1 MICPLIVYLRWNK
14 NFILTIYQALS
25 RLIRKSWSW
34 EAWDGWEENIGR
46 HGICEG
52 SHRGHN
58 RGWWC
63 WSLRPL
69 LILDFSCVI
78 FTFTHTLC
86 GSCIISEDYHNEI
99 TAPVWIRDML
109 FPKSI
114 DIIVCDDFRIFFLTL
129 DHSRVVVPFY
139 LPSWDSSIILEDL
152 LISSSVLIRPWNGW
166 KKDVGYSG
174 THSHL
179 YFLVLFSHL
188 YSYPLWSYIISED
201 YS

>member
-1 MICPLIVYLRWNK
+1 MICPPIVYLRWNK

-25 RLIRKSWSW
+25 RLMRKSWSW

-114 DIIVCDDFRIFFLTL
+114 DIIVCDDYPR
-129 DHSRVVVPFY
+129 R
-139 LPSWDSSIILEDL
+139 SINFI
-152 LISSSVLIRPWNGW
+152 ICSYCLIRPWNGW

-174 THSHL
+174 SHSHL